1 MPHVVE
7 RESLVGA
14 PIEQVWAQVTDPEGI
29 LLELR
34 PWLTMT
40 MPPGAENVSIATLRL
55 GEPIGRAWIKLFGLV
70 PIDYDDLCII
80 GLEPGRS
87 FHEKSTMMSASEWQH
102 ERTLTPLDEGSTR
115 VHDRLT
121 FTLRL
126 PLRPIGRIY
135 AWVIGA
141 LFSHRHRRLTA
152 SFSSRRPRRGSR
164 RASAPWRA
172 PRREGRAE
180 PRATRGVP

>member
-7 RESLVGA
+7 RTSVVSA
-14 PIEQVWAQVTDPEGI
+14 PVEQVWARVTDPEGI
-29 LLELR
+29 LHELR
-34 PWLTMT
+34 PWLTLT
-40 MPPGAENVSIATLRL
+40 MPRGAEDVTIDTLRL

-87 FHEKSTMMSASEWQH
+87 FHEKSTMMSASDWQH
-102 ERTLTPLDEGSTR
+102 ERTLTPFDDGSTR
-115 VHDRLT
+115 VHDRLM
-121 FTLRL
+121 FTLRR
-126 PLRPIGRIY
+126 PLRPIGRMC

-152 SFSSRRPRRGSR
+152 SFSSR
-164 RASAPWRA
+164 
-172 PRREGRAE
+172 
-180 PRATRGVP
+180 